1 MHTTLLRTVTFLL
14 AVLLLVACTRDRE
27 TPPPT
32 PESTAAATQASGQAA
47 GQTGSITT
55 TERSSDEPVVEST
68 AGTPTPKATE
78 EATPTPEA
86 TAAADTFDY
95 TVKPG
100 ETLAGIADKFQT
112 EVQTLRELNFL
123 LDDNIFAGQVL
134 SVPYVEGM
142 TAEGAPTPS
151 PTPFTYVVE
160 VGDTLSSIAA
170 RYNVKPGTLIEVNNI
185 LDPNNLAVGT
195 PLLIPGYVS
204 PAGETDGSTAG
215 NTDGTSAGTETGATG
230 TTSGGT
236 AAGDEVVHVVQPGES
251 LGQIAAEYGVDPVA
265 LADAN
270 NITNG
275 NLIRVGQRLVIPG
288 ITARAALEAR
298 GERHI
303 VQSGESLSMIAAQYG
318 VSIEAIMAAN
328 SLDDPNTIVVGQE
341 LLIPPSQ

>member
-27 TPPPT
+27 TPTPT
-32 PESTAAATQASGQAA
+32 PESTAPATTAA
-47 GQTGSITT
+47 GQPANQTGSTT
-55 TERSSDEPVVEST
+55 TTVRSSDEPVVEST
-68 AGTPTPKATE
+68 AGTPTPAATAE
-78 EATPTPEA
+78 ETPTPEA
-86 TAAADTFDY
+86 TAADTFDY

-100 ETLAGIADKFQT
+100 ETLAGIAGKFQT

-160 VGDTLSSIAA
+160 VGDTLSSISA
-170 RYNVKPGTLIEVNNI
+170 RFNVRSGTLIEVNNI
-185 LDPNNLAVGT
+185 LDANNLAVGT
-195 PLLIPGYVS
+195 PLLIPGYVN
-204 PAGETDGSTAG
+204 PAGDSAGSTAD
-215 NTDGTSAGTETGATG
+215 TSDGTQTGAADSTAG
-230 TTSGGT
+230 GGASG
-236 AAGDEVVHVVQPGES
+236 AAVEHVVQPGES

-288 ITARAALEAR
+288 ITARDALEAR

>member
-1 MHTTLLRTVTFLL
+1 VHTTLLRTVTFLL

-27 TPPPT
+27 TPTPT
-32 PESTAAATQASGQAA
+32 PEPSPAATLTSGQAA
-47 GQTGSITT
+47 NQSGSVTT
-55 TERSSDEPVVEST
+55 TMRTSDEPVVEST
-68 AGTPTPKATE
+68 TGTPTPKATE
-78 EATPTPEA
+78 EGTPTPDA
-86 TAAADTFDY
+86 SAVADTFDY

-134 SVPYVEGM
+134 SVPYIEGM

-160 VGDTLSSIAA
+160 LGDTLSSIAA

-204 PAGETDGSTAG
+204 PAGANDSSASSGSGDTQTGTAGTSDSTA
-215 NTDGTSAGTETGATG
+215 TGG
-230 TTSGGT
+230 TTGG
-236 AAGDEVVHVVQPGES
+236 AVVHIVQPGES

-288 ITARAALEAR
+288 VTARQALEAR

-318 VSIEAIMAAN
+318 VSVESIMAAN

>member
-1 MHTTLLRTVTFLL
+1 MHTTLLRTVTFSL

-27 TPPPT
+27 TPTPT
-32 PESTAAATQASGQAA
+32 PEPSPAATQTSGQAA
-47 GQTGSITT
+47 NQSGSVTT
-55 TERSSDEPVVEST
+55 TVRSSDEPVVEST
-68 AGTPTPKATE
+68 TGTPTPKATE
-78 EATPTPEA
+78 EATPTPD
-86 TAAADTFDY
+86 AAVAETFDY

-204 PAGETDGSTAG
+204 PAGANDSSATSGAGDTQTDTAGTGDTTAAGSTAG
-215 NTDGTSAGTETGATG
+215 EA
-230 TTSGGT
+230 
-236 AAGDEVVHVVQPGES
+236 VVHIVQPGES
-251 LGQIAAEYGVDPVA
+251 LGQIAAEYGIDPVA

-275 NLIRVGQRLVIPG
+275 NLIRVGQSLVIPG
-288 ITARAALEAR
+288 VTARQALEAR

-318 VSIEAIMAAN
+318 VSVEAIMAAN